1 MNLLRK
7 IVIHLIF
14 IALIGMVFHVMPA
27 LADEGHSHPE
37 EKMDMK
43 MDKGMK
49 MDMDMDMDMHQHAPI
64 QKKGPELPPGTKE
77 VKINLSGPFCH
88 KHPDEITA
96 GLMKLDGVIHI
107 EAFSGRRYILAHF
120 NGEKVTPEEMAVAI
134 SGLKGSGWR
143 CTGTV
148 STKKRTE
155 R

>member
-1 MNLLRK
+1 MNLLRR
-7 IVIHLIF
+7 IVVHLSL
-14 IALIGMVFHVMPA
+14 IALIGMVLHALPA
-27 LADEGHSHPE
+27 AADEGHSHPE

-49 MDMDMDMDMHQHAPI
+49 KEMHHHTPS
-64 QKKGPELPPGTKE
+64 QKDKGPDLPPGTKE

-88 KHPDEITA
+88 KHPEEITE
-96 GLMKLDGVIHI
+96 GLMKLAGVIHI

-120 NGEKVTPEEMAVAI
+120 DGEKVTPEEMTAVI
-134 SGLKGSGWR
+134 GGLKGSGWR
-143 CTGTV
+143 CIGTV